1 MGASSN
7 CLPAMGAAVL
17 LMLIAAAAVLP
28 ASASTL
34 TVFEGPGCSGKS
46 KDITGC
52 GCFDLENYNGGF
64 HFVYTEGQTAEL
76 KVSHDCTTREFPEVL
91 ERETRSCIS
100 NDYKVCFGDGMKNL
114 QSAD

>member
-52 GCFDLENYNGGF
+52 GCFDLENYNG
-64 HFVYTEGQTAEL
+64 EL

-100 NDYKVCFGDGMKNL
+100 NDYKVLNYVNSTWL
-114 QSAD
+114 PRW